1 MHDSFT
7 MSTRKQGRMKYLL
20 LTIAPALLVTYLFTW
35 LVSLGIL
42 PGGETFGLIY
52 ISISMGLMSVLGY
65 YLIFLKNH
73 ALEITQ
79 REVHHKDWRG
89 RTSVIPVSH
98 FRGYRRNWLKEY
110 ILLDET
116 GKTLFCVESNMENF
130 DLFEQW
136 IIEQKITRLD

>member
-7 MSTRKQGRMKYLL
+7 MSTLKQGRMKYLL

-35 LVSLGIL
+35 LASLGIL

-52 ISISMGLMSVLGY
+52 TCISMGLMSVLGY
-65 YLIFLKNH
+65 FLIFLKNH

-98 FRGYRRNWLKEY
+98 ICGYRRNWLKEY
-110 ILLDET
+110 ILLDES
-116 GKTLFCVESNMENF
+116 GQTLFRVESNMDNF

-136 IIEQKITRLD
+136 IIDHKITRLD